1 MNRFRSTLALA
12 TVLAVMVP
20 AGVALAVKVY
30 TPDTQELPLRNAPT
44 TASKTLLLIPPA
56 SAIELVNEHAY
67 TKVRYAKPG
76 GEVREGWVASRFL
89 SSQPPNSSLS
99 RDLKAENEAQK
110 ERLDQIDKEKEE
122 LSQREKEL
130 TDKLTR
136 LNAAYEELKGGSV
149 NYLKLK
155 SEYDSAKSSLAS
167 AQENIQTMIQENDNL
182 KVTQRVQWFV
192 AGALVLLL
200 GWFMGWATGRRG
212 GRKKKG
218 AYYY

>member
-20 AGVALAVKVY
+20 GAAALAVKVY

-44 TASKTLLLIPPA
+44 TAGKTLLSIPPA
-56 SAIELVNEHAY
+56 SGVELVNERSY

-76 GEVREGWVASRFL
+76 GEVREGWVATRFL

-99 RDLKAENEAQK
+99 RELKAENEAQK

-155 SEYDSAKSSLAS
+155 SEYDSTKASLAS
-167 AQENIQTMIQENDNL
+167 AQENIQVTLQENENL
-182 KVTQRVQWFV
+182 KLSQRVRWFV
-192 AGALVLLL
+192 AGALVLFL
-200 GWFMGWATGRRG
+200 GWFVGWATGRR